1 MSVYF
6 IAQLSIHDRE
16 TYTRYSSGFMEIFS
30 KYNGKMLAVDEAP
43 ETMEGDWSCTRTVLI
58 EFPTEHEAKSW
69 YESNEYQS
77 LAQHRLAS
85 SNANV
90 VMIRGLE

>member
-16 TYTRYSSGFMEIFS
+16 TYTRYGDGFMEVLS
-30 KYNGKMLAVDEAP
+30 RHNGKLLAVDEAH
-43 ETMEGDWSCTRTVLI
+43 ETLDGDWTCTRTVLI
-58 EFPTEHEAKSW
+58 EFPTEEEAKSW
-69 YESNEYQS
+69 YESEEYQS